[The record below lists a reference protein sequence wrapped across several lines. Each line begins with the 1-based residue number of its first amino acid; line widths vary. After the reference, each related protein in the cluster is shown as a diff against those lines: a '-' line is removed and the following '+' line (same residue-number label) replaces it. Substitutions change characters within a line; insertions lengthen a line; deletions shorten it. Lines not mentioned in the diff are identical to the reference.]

1 MFLVCAPGSVAW
13 QPGPGL
19 ALVARHHG
27 VLDAMALQHDHGRKA
42 FCFSSVIM
50 KSVVRQWQVTLGF
63 ALM

>member
-27 VLDAMALQHDHGRKA
+27 VLEAMAFSMITKA
-42 FCFSSVIM
+42 KLLYVHLSFVIM
-50 KSVVRQWQVTLGF
+50 KSVVRQ
-63 ALM
+63 